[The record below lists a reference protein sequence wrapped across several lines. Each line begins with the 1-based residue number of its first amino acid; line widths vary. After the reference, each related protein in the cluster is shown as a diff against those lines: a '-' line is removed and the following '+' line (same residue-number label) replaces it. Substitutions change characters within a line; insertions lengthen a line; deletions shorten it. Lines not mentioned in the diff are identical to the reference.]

1 MKLNI
6 QTAAALAFTAALSG
20 CVTMEKKPAAFDD
33 GHSLAY
39 NIARA
44 GGLETGIKDAS
55 APRIPIPGCES
66 SMFNTASAA
75 VAYANPT
82 AGLSNAQGLGA
93 EFNCQR
99 NRAELVYAQQHR
111 RLDACF
117 SSS

>member
-55 APRIPIPGCES
+55 APRIPIPGCPS
-66 SMFNTASAA
+66 PACSTLLPQPWHMRI
-75 VAYANPT
+75 
-82 AGLSNAQGLGA
+82 
-93 EFNCQR
+93 QR
-99 NRAELVYAQQHR
+99 Q
-111 RLDACF
+111 ACLMPKAWG
-117 SSS
+117 